1 MQKMKRYMV
10 YQANDEGEKE
20 YYVLEKLTTIMIYE
34 INNSINMSNL
44 NRRIIYKTTRRR
56 DQWPKSL
63 DAIVVD

>member
-10 YQANDEGEKE
+10 YQANGEGEKE